1 MLTVKIIRNF
11 QAPVFDVNSQFITR
25 RIPEDTTSQVVIA
38 TLTATD
44 ADRQAPNNITR
55 YRYRESDKTED
66 STYFRIDPVSGD
78 IRVDK
83 ALWSD
88 TRPNKNTYTVSCS
101 CSWDPK
107 LGHVFLDCCLLLNFN
122 VTNQI
127 MFRICIFSSYPA
139 TSYQRRCDV
148 VTSHRC
154 RSDVILTSCACWV
167 LTFIFA
173 FYFK

>member
-107 LGHVFLDCCLLLNFN
+107 LGRMFLDCRLL
-122 VTNQI
+122 TNQYCSV
-127 MFRICIFSSYPA
+127 FAKF
-139 TSYQRRCDV
+139 
-148 VTSHRC
+148 
-154 RSDVILTSCACWV
+154 L

-173 FYFK
+173 FCLKRSYVKIISSNGLHTSVKASALIRVMDTKAVALWYV